1 MKHLIVGV
9 LLFCSCGSKLSES
22 DIGKHKLEGASSDKV
37 SLDTLGEVKRI
48 HPDYFEIS
56 NEDFIRYES
65 KEINWF
71 ISKDGL
77 SRLYLVPYTD
87 YSITTAILT
96 SNLPV
101 DSNLISLLELERI
114 EFRDTTKAIK
124 VKSLESKKGIK
135 LGLTFDEV
143 KSEFGIPDTEVQLG
157 EEKKATWSFDMKEDD
172 LEDRFGGLRPFIMRG
187 LGFTS
192 EMTFDSEDKL
202 IELVYQ
208 YEVP

>member
-1 MKHLIVGV
+1 MKHLIVSV
-9 LLFCSCGSKLSES
+9 LIFCSCGSKLSES

-37 SLDTLGEVKRI
+37 TLDTVGEVKRI
-48 HPDYFEIS
+48 NPDYFEIS
-56 NEDFIRYES
+56 NEGFIRYES

-77 SRLYLVPYTD
+77 SRLYFVPYTD

-96 SNLPV
+96 SKLPM
-101 DSNLISLLELERI
+101 DSNLISLLDWERI
-114 EFRDTTKAIK
+114 EFRDTSKASK

-135 LGLTFDEV
+135 IGLTFDEV
-143 KSEFGIPDTEVQLG
+143 KSKFGIPDKEVQVG
-157 EEKKATWSFDMKEDD
+157 DEKKVTWSFDMKEDD
-172 LEDRFGGLRPFIMRG
+172 LEARFVGLKPFIMEG

-208 YEVP
+208 YQVP

>member
-1 MKHLIVGV
+1 MKYLIIGV
-9 LLFCSCGSKLSES
+9 LYFCSCSSKLSES
-22 DIGKHKLEGASSDKV
+22 DIGKHKLEVASSDKV
-37 SLDTLGEVKRI
+37 TLDIGGGVKLI
-48 HPDYFEIS
+48 DPDYFEIS

-77 SRLYLVPYTD
+77 SRLYFVPYTD

-96 SNLPV
+96 SKLPI
-101 DSNLISLLELERI
+101 DSNLISLLDWERI
-114 EFRDTTKAIK
+114 EFRDTTKATK

-143 KSEFGIPDTEVQLG
+143 KYKFGIPDTEVQLG
-157 EEKKATWSFDMKEDD
+157 NEKKATWSFDMREDD
-172 LEDRFGGLRPFIMRG
+172 LEAGFVGLKPFIMEG

-192 EMTFDSEDKL
+192 EMVFDSEDKL